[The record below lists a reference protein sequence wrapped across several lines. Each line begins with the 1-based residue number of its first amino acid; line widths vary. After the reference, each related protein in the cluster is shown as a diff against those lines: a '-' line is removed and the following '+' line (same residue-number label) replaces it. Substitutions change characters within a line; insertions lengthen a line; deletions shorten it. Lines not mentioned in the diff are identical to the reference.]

1 VLFTW
6 SILYWACKDGNRA
19 AVMLRLCNIIN
30 KFTELLQRVLIISGQ
45 LCPEERY

>member
-19 AVMLRLCNIIN
+19 AVMLRLCNIISLS
-30 KFTELLQRVLIISGQ
+30 THLQNYSYVRSSLPGIYCV
-45 LCPEERY
+45 